1 MGSCVQFPSKMLC
14 VEMETLDSQ
23 KEMKEWNKHG
33 AVKLPATLNNQ
44 ETQKT

>member
-1 MGSCVQFPSKMLC
+1 MNNNGLICPVSFKVLC

-33 AVKLPATLNNQ
+33 AVTCLLP
-44 ETQKT
+44 